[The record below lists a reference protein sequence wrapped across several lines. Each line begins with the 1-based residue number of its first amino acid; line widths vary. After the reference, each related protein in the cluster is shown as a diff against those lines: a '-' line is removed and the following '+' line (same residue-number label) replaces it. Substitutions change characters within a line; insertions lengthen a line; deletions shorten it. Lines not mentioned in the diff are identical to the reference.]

1 MDRTG
6 NIRPGAWKLIGLL
19 LALNLGV
26 FLAGM
31 ALQRW
36 LPDEPAPLVF
46 NAEKIRLVAA
56 SVNSAARQSATPQA
70 PADAVAANAPRAPA
84 KAETASSLRC
94 LSWTSLDADA
104 LLAIETHLRQLGL
117 AANAYDIELANEPGK
132 SLGWWVFLPPLE
144 NKAALQ
150 AKIEEARRL
159 GVSDLAPVRGG
170 SMRNALSLGAFAKL
184 EQARAHAAALAE
196 KGLKDVKFG
205 PRPGAGAARLV
216 FAARVADS
224 ALPSAES
231 GWPEGLQ
238 PARCALP

>member
-1 MDRTG
+1 MDRIG
-6 NIRPGAWKLIGLL
+6 NVQPGARKLIGLL

-36 LPDEPAPLVF
+36 LPGESAPLVF
-46 NAEKIRLVAA
+46 NAEKIRLLAA
-56 SVNSAARQSATPQA
+56 PASSGARQSVAVQA
-70 PADAVAANAPRAPA
+70 PADAVVENAPLATA
-84 KAETASSLRC
+84 KAESASRSRC
-94 LSWTSLDADA
+94 LSWTSLDAEA
-104 LLAIETHLRQLGL
+104 LLAIETHLRQLGM
-117 AANAYDIELANEPGK
+117 AANAYDIELANEPGRNL
-132 SLGWWVFLPPLE
+132 SWWVFLPPLE
-144 NKAALQ
+144 SKAALQ
-150 AKIEEARRL
+150 AKMEEARRL

-184 EQARAHAAALAE
+184 EQARAHAAALAD
-196 KGLKDVKFG
+196 KGIKDVKFG

-216 FAARVADS
+216 FSARVADS

-231 GWPEGLQ
+231 GWPEGLR